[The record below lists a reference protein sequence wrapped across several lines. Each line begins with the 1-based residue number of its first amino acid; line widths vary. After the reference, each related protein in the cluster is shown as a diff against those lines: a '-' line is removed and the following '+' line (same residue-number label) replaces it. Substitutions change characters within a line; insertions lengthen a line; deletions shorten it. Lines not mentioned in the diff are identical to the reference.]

1 MAESARLTVGGTV
14 VARLQDG
21 TDVDPTLG
29 PRPYLHPVTTLDGVP
44 VSDAFPEDHR
54 WHLGVSVAMQDVAG
68 TNLWGG
74 RTYVRDQGYTWRDDH
89 GRIVTTRLAPTAAED
104 AFTTTLH
111 WLDRD
116 GTLLI
121 TEDRTLSARPVPFA
135 AVRPA
140 AVTPA
145 SAPPDAVRRSAPH
158 PAAVPP
164 ASGPSDAAR
173 PASAAARA
181 GAGRAWAMEVAYTL
195 TAPADRDIALGSP
208 ATNGRPDAAGYGGF
222 FWRCAP
228 GPAEVFDSSGAY
240 GETLVNGGTASWVAF
255 AAADHTLIF
264 SGLGDGDHWF
274 ARTGIY
280 PGVCVALAWE
290 KPLLIPAGGTIS
302 RRHTVIVADG
312 TLTAAEVATLAG

>member
-29 PRPYLHPVTTLDGVP
+29 PRPYLHPVTTLTGVP
-44 VSDAFPEDHR
+44 VTDAFPEDHR
-54 WHLGVSVAMQDVAG
+54 WHLGASVAMQDVAG

-74 RTYVRDQGYTWRDDH
+74 RTYVRGQGYTWLDDH
-89 GRIVTTRLAPTAAED
+89 GRIVTSRLSPTAAED
-104 AFTTTLH
+104 AFTSTLH

-121 TEDRTLSARPVPFA
+121 TEDRTISVRPV
-135 AVRPA
+135 
-140 AVTPA
+140 
-145 SAPPDAVRRSAPH
+145 
-158 PAAVPP
+158 
-164 ASGPSDAAR
+164 SD
-173 PASAAARA
+173 S
-181 GAGRAWAMEVAYTL
+181 AWALEVAYTL
-195 TAPADRDIALGSP
+195 AAPPSRDIPLGSP

-228 GPAEVFDSSGAY
+228 GPAEVFDASGAR
-240 GETLVNGGTASWVAF
+240 GETVVNGGTAPWVAF
-255 AAADHTLIF
+255 AAADHTLVF

-302 RRHTVIVADG
+302 RRHTAVVADG
-312 TLTAAEVATLAG
+312 TLTPPEAAALGA